1 MDRIIS
7 LAVFLVTGA
16 VAVSAY
22 LFWWQRLKNQ
32 MGEKGFRSV
41 VHCKIFYRDKEL
53 WKTVRAPG
61 RQGIRFG
68 FSDEDKYGN
77 DVKIVKIIESKDMVD
92 EKDIGELSVY
102 ATWFQILEVQRK
114 LMVRPVY
121 FPGENV
127 LGHKKIYTDR
137 GLLGDEGEKLGK
149 ELSIYGKRGLDS
161 PWRILVY
168 NEYYDDRE
176 GEEEEL

>member
-1 MDRIIS
+1 M
-7 LAVFLVTGA
+7 
-16 VAVSAY
+16 
-22 LFWWQRLKNQ
+22 
-32 MGEKGFRSV
+32 
-41 VHCKIFYRDKEL
+41 
-53 WKTVRAPG
+53 
-61 RQGIRFG
+61 
-68 FSDEDKYGN
+68 
-77 DVKIVKIIESKDMVD
+77 KIVKIIESKDMVD

-149 ELSIYGKRGLDS
+149 ELSIYGKSGLDS